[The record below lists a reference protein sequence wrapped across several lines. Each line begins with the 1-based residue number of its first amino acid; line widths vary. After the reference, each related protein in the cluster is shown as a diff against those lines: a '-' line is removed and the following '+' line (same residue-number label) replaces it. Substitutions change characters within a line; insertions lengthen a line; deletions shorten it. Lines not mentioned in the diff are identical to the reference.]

1 MLFSFFLVANVATR
15 REIESLAAI
24 VGPSDEKEEVGKNP
38 FGLFLLSLL
47 FHLFLFSFLFLA
59 FGYFLKSFFL
69 SLSLQHTI
77 KVSGED
83 VD

>member
-1 MLFSFFLVANVATR
+1 LVANVATR

-38 FGLFLLSLL
+38 FGLFYYLYCFIFSC
-47 FHLFLFSFLFLA
+47 FLF
-59 FGYFLKSFFL
+59 YFSRSVIFSKA